1 MHTEVASTS
10 GVLEGKF
17 RSWKRGLS
25 MSRKLLSAAKTSA
38 SVGVFSENAGAS
50 CGVGGL
56 ACLMGEPLSSAKSSL
71 SAHTAVLTGP
81 AALGAAVG
89 EVGTSQALVQHPQ
102 GPCLLEETEDLE
114 GKVASASL
122 C

>member
-1 MHTEVASTS
+1 MKVGDCS
-10 GVLEGKF
+10 VLEGKF

-38 SVGVFSENAGAS
+38 SIGVFSENAGAS

-56 ACLMGEPLSSAKSSL
+56 ACLMGEPLSSSKSSL
-71 SAHTAVLTGP
+71 STHTAVLTGP
-81 AALGAAVG
+81 AALEAAVE